1 MLYYNRYTQVI
12 ESESTPGHRLLK
24 YLYGNALGRLI
35 LRLFLIKPITSRCIG
50 WWMSTRR
57 SKKHIVP
64 FAKRYHIDL
73 NAFEKAPKAYTHF
86 NDFFCRKFKPGQRPI
101 DSTPNTLCFP
111 CDGRHLGFQTLADA
125 QCFFIKGTSFSLKQ
139 LLQDNT
145 LAQHFHQGS
154 CVISRLA
161 PIDYHRF
168 HFPCDG
174 IPQAP
179 KTIQGLLY
187 SVHPTA
193 LQHNWRIFAENKRC
207 LTVMQTQ
214 PYGLIAMIEVGACCI
229 GSLQETFQPNRPYRK
244 GDEKGYFAFGGSTII
259 LLFESQRVQLAPDL
273 INCTQHGLELYAHMG
288 DILGSAIKNL

>member
-12 ESESTPGHRLLK
+12 ESESTPGHYLLK
-24 YLYGNALGRLI
+24 YLYGKALGRLI
-35 LRLFLIKPITSRCIG
+35 LRLFFIKPIISRCIG

-57 SKKHIVP
+57 SKKYIVP

-73 NAFEKAPKAYTHF
+73 NAFEKAPEAYAHF
-86 NDFFCRKFKPGQRPI
+86 NDFFYRKFKPGQRPI
-101 DSTPNTLCFP
+101 DLTPNTICFP
-111 CDGRHLGFQTLADA
+111 CDGRHLGFQTLEDT
-125 QCFFIKGTSFSLKQ
+125 QHFFIKGTSFSLKR
-139 LLQDNT
+139 LLQDDALVQN
-145 LAQHFHQGS
+145 FRQGS

-174 IPQAP
+174 IPQTP
-179 KTIQGLLY
+179 KAIRGLLY

-207 LTVMQTQ
+207 LTVIRTQ
-214 PYGLIAMIEVGACCI
+214 LYGLIAMIEVGACCI
-229 GSLQETFQPNRPYRK
+229 GSLQETFQPNLPYHK

-259 LLFESQRVQLAPDL
+259 LLFEAKRVQLAPDL
-273 INCTQHGLELYAHMG
+273 IDCTQRGLELYAHMG
-288 DILGSAIKNL
+288 DILGTAI